1 LEVYKLSSR
10 AKRGTPTH
18 PKMCAGSL
26 ASLGMTKSGG
36 TLNTRC
42 ESVKRALVR
51 VFPVIALAW
60 LLGCAALYNIMR
72 QPPETFARFM
82 AKLPGPVPFLLFP
95 FETLWTHARAG
106 GLQVGDAAPDF
117 SLMKLDKSASVQL
130 SSLTAQGRPVV
141 LIFGSYT

>member
-1 LEVYKLSSR
+1 MTTPVDTSVAASETKATTKPRFSKRLVLTGVVAIAVVWVLS
-10 AKRGTPTH
+10 
-18 PKMCAGSL
+18 
-26 ASLGMTKSGG
+26 
-36 TLNTRC
+36 
-42 ESVKRALVR
+42 
-51 VFPVIALAW
+51 
-60 LLGCAALYNIMR
+60 CAALYRLMR

-82 AKLPGPVPFLLFP
+82 AKIPGPVAFLVLP

-106 GLQVGDAAPDF
+106 RLEVGDAAPDF